1 MIVSMTSQLT
11 PERSTSLAPEAPE
24 AQKTAKTEATRERIY
39 LQPWFLLAMVCM
51 AAIVLLAVYG

>member
-11 PERSTSLAPEAPE
+11 PERSTSLAPEAPT
-24 AQKTAKTEATRERIY
+24 TAKTEETRERIY

-51 AAIVLLAVYG
+51 AAIVLLAIYG

>member
-1 MIVSMTSQLT
+1 MTSQLT

-24 AQKTAKTEATRERIY
+24 APKTAKTAETRERIY

-51 AAIVLLAVYG
+51 AAIVLLAIYG